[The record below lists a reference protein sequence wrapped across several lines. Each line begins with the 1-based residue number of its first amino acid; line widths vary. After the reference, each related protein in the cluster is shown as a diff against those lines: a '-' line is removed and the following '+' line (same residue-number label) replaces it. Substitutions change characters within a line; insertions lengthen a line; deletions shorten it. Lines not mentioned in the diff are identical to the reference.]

1 MPRDGAGGRQVNLK
15 PFKRGMHLLLLC
27 LLLGGSWHLN
37 SSLFADTLYEEGS
50 HGLSA
55 DLKMVRTLI
64 RADVLDLAESILE
77 NQSPS
82 ILPTDEWLAWER
94 QLWSLYAHRGKW
106 QELYERAVQVP
117 PSFPES
123 IRNEALDQVVIALLE
138 QARGAEARRIAVKR
152 MISTQLSA
160 GDIREI
166 RKLVI
171 RSYLVDGLLSDA
183 AISMVN
189 YQREF
194 RYPDEEWLFLRAGV
208 FLKLG
213 QPGEAVNLL
222 APANSP
228 RARLLALY
236 ARLVHQSMT
245 PSQGAERLDAIL
257 SRDEDGNLGS
267 GLTEVEVAAIE
278 AYLSRLTGRHEY
290 ITKLE
295 QYLIAKDEFGVSVE
309 GAFPVFDMSDLFR
322 EYENYAVHL
331 IGDHGLLENDLPG
344 ILNHVLSLPITG
356 TLQQRALT
364 AYLLSRIHV
373 PLQRRQLCDLF
384 VTSLL
389 NSGSIEL
396 MPSLFAPDAPLGEL
410 SLGGEVGLVLSNAM
424 IDQGRVQ
431 LAAQVI
437 DSMAET
443 PTISIEPERWK
454 LHKARVSVVA
464 GRFLI
469 SYQQLRQLINSKSEL
484 SPEQMDEILTPIFD
498 LQKFRQHEYALKL
511 LGLLRT
517 KAITRQQDRELT
529 YWIGETLQATHQY
542 VNAANYFLYS
552 AVLEKD
558 GYDPWGI
565 SARYYAAQSLE
576 SAHLYADAKKLYES
590 LLDHMTDEARRA
602 ELHQKIRELA
612 LWESGSFNVG
622 ESLTEGAN

>member
-1 MPRDGAGGRQVNLK
+1 MAATRLDKVGEAAVLRETSPA
-15 PFKRGMHLLLLC
+15 
-27 LLLGGSWHLN
+27 
-37 SSLFADTLYEEGS
+37 FA
-50 HGLSA
+50 
-55 DLKMVRTLI
+55 
-64 RADVLDLAESILE
+64 
-77 NQSPS
+77 
-82 ILPTDEWLAWER
+82 
-94 QLWSLYAHRGKW
+94 
-106 QELYERAVQVP
+106 
-117 PSFPES
+117 
-123 IRNEALDQVVIALLE
+123 
-138 QARGAEARRIAVKR
+138 
-152 MISTQLSA
+152 
-160 GDIREI
+160 
-166 RKLVI
+166 
-171 RSYLVDGLLSDA
+171 A
-183 AISMVN
+183 AI
-189 YQREF
+189 
-194 RYPDEEWLFLRAGV
+194 EWLFLRAGV

-278 AYLSRLTGRHEY
+278 AYLGRLTGKHEY

-344 ILNHVLSLPITG
+344 ILNHVLSLPITD

-469 SYQQLRQLINSKSEL
+469 SYQQLRQLINSKSEF

-498 LQKFRQHEYALKL
+498 LQKFRQHEYVLKL